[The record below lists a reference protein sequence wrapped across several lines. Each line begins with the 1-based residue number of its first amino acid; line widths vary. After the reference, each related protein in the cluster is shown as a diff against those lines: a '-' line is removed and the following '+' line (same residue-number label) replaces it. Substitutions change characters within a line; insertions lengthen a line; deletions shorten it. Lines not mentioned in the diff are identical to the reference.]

1 MRPAF
6 QQAYNDDLIR
16 KNPFDFPVSDVVV
29 NNTKKREAI
38 TEEQEEAFL
47 EFVKNNHS
55 YYRYFDG
62 MYILFHTGLRISEFC
77 GLTIDDIDFK
87 NHTIN
92 VDKQLMKR
100 KKNITFNLQRL
111 VVVLVCCL

>member
-1 MRPAF
+1 MGAKKWFSNLQNVEKRSYSSTCTIRGVLRPAF

-38 TEEQEEAFL
+38 TEEQEKAFL

-55 YYRYFDG
+55 YIDISMVCIFYF
-62 MYILFHTGLRISEFC
+62 IQVCEF
-77 GLTIDDIDFK
+77 LNF
-87 NHTIN
+87 
-92 VDKQLMKR
+92 VA
-100 KKNITFNLQRL
+100 
-111 VVVLVCCL
+111 

>member
-1 MRPAF
+1 M
-6 QQAYNDDLIR
+6 
-16 KNPFDFPVSDVVV
+16 VV

-38 TEEQEEAFL
+38 TEEQEKAFL

-100 KKNITFNLQRL
+100 NKKYYIQSTKTSSGTRLLPMTPDVEECFKNIIANRPKLQKSR
-111 VVVLVCCL
+111 